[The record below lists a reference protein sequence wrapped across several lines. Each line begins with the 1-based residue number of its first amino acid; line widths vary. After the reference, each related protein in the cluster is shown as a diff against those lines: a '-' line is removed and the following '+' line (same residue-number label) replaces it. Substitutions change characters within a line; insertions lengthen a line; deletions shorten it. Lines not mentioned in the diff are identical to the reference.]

1 MRLLASHSSSL
12 NMRRNCVKA
21 QLNSSS
27 IASFTDNNPLVSI
40 VILNYN
46 GKQFLY
52 KNLTSVFQSDY
63 PNFEVILVDNGSS
76 DESVYFVKS
85 HFGQTAKLKI
95 IVNSNNLGAS
105 EGRNIGIKHARGEIL
120 VFLDN
125 DTFVHPQ
132 WLAKI
137 VKAFR
142 EDRSI
147 GAVQCK
153 ILRAENPELIDS
165 TGGFLDYFAFATQRG
180 LMELDVG
187 QYNAQT
193 EIFYAGGAF
202 AFKRAVLNEIGLFDP
217 AYFVWYEETDLC
229 WRTWLSGYRIVYL
242 PNSIVYHYG
251 SGTTFRFLPTESTQ
265 RWLINQNTIQIK
277 NYGILNL
284 FKYTF
289 PYIAVRFAK
298 NMLSLKKSPYSNLI
312 SKSILITAKNFKTI
326 LKKRIIIQL
335 YRRKSKDDV
344 ITRHMIQHGWK
355 DFLLGSRSKAEIKN
369 PCERT
374 GINEYYNKQD

>member
-1 MRLLASHSSSL
+1 M
-12 NMRRNCVKA
+12 KA
-21 QLNSSS
+21 QSNSNSVK
-27 IASFTDNNPLVSI
+27 SFTFKDFLVSI

-46 GKQFLY
+46 GKKFLN

-76 DESVYFVKS
+76 DQSVNFVKS
-85 HFGQTAKLKI
+85 HFRQTANFKI
-95 IVNSNNLGAS
+95 IVNSKNLGAS
-105 EGRNIGIKHARGEIL
+105 EGRNIGIKNARGEII

-125 DTFVHPQ
+125 DTIVHPK
-132 WLAKI
+132 WLTTI
-137 VKAFR
+137 VHELKK
-142 EDRSI
+142 DPSL

-153 ILRAENPELIDS
+153 ILRAENPKLIDS

-180 LMELDVG
+180 LMEKDIG
-187 QYNAQT
+187 QYNTQT

-202 AFKRAVLNEIGLFDP
+202 AFKRTVLNEIGLFDP
-217 AYFVWYEETDLC
+217 DYFIWYEETDLC
-229 WRTWLSGYRIVYL
+229 WRTWLAGYRIVYL

-265 RWLINQNTIQIK
+265 RWIINQNTIQLK

-284 FKYTF
+284 LKYTF
-289 PYIAVRFAK
+289 PYIILRFAK
-298 NMLSLKKSPYSNLI
+298 NMFSPKKSPYSNLI
-312 SKSILITAKNFKTI
+312 LRSILLTAKNFKNI

-335 YRRKSKDDV
+335 YRRKSKDEI
-344 ITRHMIQHGWK
+344 ITRRMIQRSWK
-355 DFLLGSRSKAEIKN
+355 DFLLGARSTTEIKN

-374 GINEYYNKQD
+374 GINEYYNTQD